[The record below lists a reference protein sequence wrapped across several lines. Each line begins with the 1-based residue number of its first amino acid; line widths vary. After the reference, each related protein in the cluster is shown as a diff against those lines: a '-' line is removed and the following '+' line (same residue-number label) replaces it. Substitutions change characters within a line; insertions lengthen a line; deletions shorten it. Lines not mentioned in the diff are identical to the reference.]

1 MPSTIFQSP
10 IGPLYIAEQEGTIT
24 HLVFSPLPGEQGT
37 SPLLDACIQQLTA
50 YFNGSL
56 QQFDLP
62 LAPKGT
68 PFQKRVWQAL
78 QTIPY
83 GETWSYKALAE
94 AAESPRGF
102 RAVGLANNKNPISI
116 LIPCHR
122 VVGISGNLTGYGG
135 GLDKKAF
142 LLALEG
148 ARLNS

>member
-1 MPSTIFQSP
+1 MPTMEFQSP
-10 IGPLYIAEQEGTIT
+10 IGPLYIAEENGAIT
-24 HLVFSPLPGEQGT
+24 HLVFSPLPGESGT
-37 SPLLDACIQQLTA
+37 SPLLEQSKEQLTA

-68 PFQKRVWQAL
+68 PFQQRVWQAL

-83 GETWSYKALAE
+83 GQTWSYKALAE
-94 AAESPRGF
+94 AAQSPRGF
-102 RAVGLANNKNPISI
+102 RAVGLANNRNPISI

-122 VVGISGNLTGYGG
+122 VVGISGSLTGYGG

-142 LLALEG
+142 LLNLEG
-148 ARLNS
+148 ISLP